1 MTVEALK
8 RKYKDEWVLAEV
20 LEADEQGNPT
30 RVRLIAHSK
39 NRDDT
44 YRAMRKHRA
53 KHLYHFYTGEI
64 PKDGYA
70 AAFASDS
77 AV

>member
-20 LEADEQGNPT
+20 LETDAQGHPT

-39 NRDDT
+39 NRDEV
-44 YRAMRKHRA
+44 YRALRTVPDGKHVCT
-53 KHLYHFYTGEI
+53 LYTGEI
-64 PKDGYA
+64 PKKGYA
-70 AAFASDS
+70 VVFSCRK
-77 AV
+77 